1 MSTLSSINGILCAD
15 IDSVDGN
22 AKINIFKFDD
32 VIFCADVSPTP
43 TPTITPTPT
52 PTPVCTPECCP
63 ADLCYSRD
71 GCRDACQCNDVQT
84 YYLHLPCG
92 GDCLLSNADGIFTD
106 NECLELAAAGYYVD
120 SSAECWYW
128 DGSSSLSFDT
138 NCR

>member
-1 MSTLSSINGILCAD
+1 MVNISAINGIPCIEIGL
-15 IDSVDGN
+15 IDGLDEFQ
-22 AKINIFKFDD
+22 IQLFDNIP
-32 VIFCADVSPTP
+32 FCGDVSPTP

-63 ADLCYSRD
+63 ADLCNSRD
-71 GCRDACQCNDVQT
+71 SCRDACQCNDVQT

-106 NECLELAAAGYYVD
+106 SECLELAAAGYYVD